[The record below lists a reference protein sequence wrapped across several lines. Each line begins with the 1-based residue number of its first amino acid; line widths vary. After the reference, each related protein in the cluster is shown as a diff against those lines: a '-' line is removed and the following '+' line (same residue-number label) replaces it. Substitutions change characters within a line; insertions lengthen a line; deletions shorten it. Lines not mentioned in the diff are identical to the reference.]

1 MADKIGA
8 QALIN
13 QLSGWEAVENRDAVR
28 KVFKFDDFKS
38 AFALMTQVAMK
49 AEQMDHHPEWFNV
62 YNTVDITLSTHDADG
77 VTTLDLEL
85 AQFIEDR
92 AAILN
97 KGS

>member
-8 QALIN
+8 QALID
-13 QLSGWEAVENRDAVR
+13 QVSGWEAVESRDAVR

-62 YNTVDITLSTHDADG
+62 YNTVDVTLSTHDADG
-77 VTTLDLEL
+77 VTNLDLEL
-85 AQFIEDR
+85 AQFIEAR
-92 AAILN
+92 AAVLN
-97 KGS
+97 KG

>member
-13 QLSGWEAVENRDAVR
+13 QLSGWETVENRDAVR

-77 VTTLDLEL
+77 VTKLDLEL
-85 AQFIEDR
+85 AQFIEER
-92 AAILN
+92 AAVLN
-97 KGS
+97 KG

>member
-13 QLSGWEAVENRDAVR
+13 QLSGWEEVENRDAVR

-77 VTTLDLEL
+77 VTKLDLEL
-85 AQFIEDR
+85 AQFIEER
-92 AAILN
+92 AAVLN
-97 KGS
+97 KG

>member
-8 QALIN
+8 DAFLRQFD
-13 QLSGWEAVENRDAVR
+13 GWTAVEDRDAVR
-28 KVFKFDDFKS
+28 KVFKFSDFKS

-62 YNTVDITLSTHDADG
+62 YNTVDVTLSTHDAGG
-77 VTTLDLEL
+77 VTELDVEL
-85 AQFIEDR
+85 ARFIEER

-97 KGS
+97 A

>member
-8 QALIN
+8 QALIDKIA
-13 QLSGWEAVENRDAVR
+13 GWDAVENRDAVR

-62 YNTVDITLSTHDADG
+62 YNRVDITLATHDADG
-77 VTTLDLEL
+77 VTQRDVDLAAFMDAL
-85 AQFIEDR
+85 A
-92 AAILN
+92 
-97 KGS
+97 G

>member
-8 QALIN
+8 QALID
-13 QLSGWEAVENRDAVR
+13 QLEGWEAVENRDAVR

-62 YNTVDITLSTHDADG
+62 YNTVDVTLSTHDAGG
-77 VTTLDLEL
+77 VTRLDLEL
-85 AQFIEDR
+85 AQFIEER
-92 AAILN
+92 AAVLN
-97 KGS
+97 KG

>member
-62 YNTVDITLSTHDADG
+62 WATVDVTLTTHDCAGLSDRD
-77 VTTLDLEL
+77 VALVR
-85 AQFIEDR
+85 FIDKIAE
-92 AAILN
+92 
-97 KGS
+97 

>member
-38 AFALMTQVAMK
+38 AFALMAQVAMK

-77 VTTLDLEL
+77 VTKLDLEL
-85 AQFIEDR
+85 AQFIEER
-92 AAILN
+92 AAVLN
-97 KGS
+97 KG

>member
-8 QALIN
+8 QALID
-13 QLSGWEAVENRDAVR
+13 QLEGWEAVENRDAVR

-62 YNTVDITLSTHDADG
+62 YNTVDVTLSTHDAGG
-77 VTTLDLEL
+77 VTQLDLKL
-85 AQFIEDR
+85 AQFIEER
-92 AAILN
+92 AAVLN
-97 KGS
+97 KG